1 MNIFKGASAAVL
13 LLSSLSTFASTITTD
28 FMSGIDDGCT
38 SCTLT
43 NQSVNT
49 WLDPTGTVLD
59 GASWIQSSSVWQL
72 AGDYM
77 VYEMDLGP
85 SVLTSLYVAFDDTL
99 IIKVGDDTLFNST
112 TESISNSWNTVT
124 DVFDYIDVTYI
135 GEGDS
140 LDFYVTNTGIPGEV
154 TGPTGVIWSGEV
166 ERDST
171 SVPEPSMVF
180 ALGLGL
186 LTFGFTRRKNKNL

>member
-1 MNIFKGASAAVL
+1 MNIFKAASAAVL
-13 LLSSLSTFASTITTD
+13 LLSSLSTFASTID
-28 FMSGIDDGCT
+28 FVSGSDDSCT

-43 NQSVNT
+43 TQSVNT
-49 WLDPTGTVLD
+49 WLNPTGTELD

-99 IIKVGDDTLFNST
+99 VIKVGDDELFSSLS
-112 TESISNSWNTVT
+112 ESISYGWTKVT
-124 DVFDYIDVTYI
+124 NVFDYIDPTYI
-135 GEGDS
+135 GAGDT
-140 LDFYVTNTGIPGEV
+140 LDFYVTNTGLPNQV
-154 TGPTGVIWSGEV
+154 VGPTGVIWSGQV
-166 ERDST
+166 

-186 LTFGFTRRKNKNL
+186 IAFGFTRRKNKNL